1 MYRVNPRQPVTSME
15 DEMGDLIELA
25 SRRKAKARQARK
37 PRKRL
42 RNPVFEWCARDLRV
56 LDRTIERAFRSGGGD
71 RIERLVAEH
80 SARVRAEAHKLLRE
94 HIARAEGLLDGS
106 EFAAQRAAEHAQA
119 ERLLRMTRR

>member
-1 MYRVNPRQPVTSME
+1 
-15 DEMGDLIELA
+15 MGDLIELA